1 MRPVS
6 AAQAWS
12 APVLVTLAGA
22 AFAAYGAIHRPE
34 SYVVTALIV
43 MLLAVPALSTA
54 LIARGL
60 VGLYLGVRVAGGCAV
75 LAGIALF
82 VALILVTQGY
92 EGPVDP
98 AAPAAQW

>member
-34 SYVVTALIV
+34 SYVVTAFIV
-43 MLLAVPALSTA
+43 MMLAVPALSTA

-60 VGLYLGVRVAGGCAV
+60 VGVYHGARAPGVAAV
-75 LAGIALF
+75 LLGIALF
-82 VALILVTQGY
+82 AALVWVMQGY

-98 AAPAAQW
+98 MAPQAQW